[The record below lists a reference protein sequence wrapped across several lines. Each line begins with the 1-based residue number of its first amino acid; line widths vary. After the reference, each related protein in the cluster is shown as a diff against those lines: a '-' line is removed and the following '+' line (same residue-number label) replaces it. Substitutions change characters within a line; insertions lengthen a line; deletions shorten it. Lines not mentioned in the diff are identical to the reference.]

1 MMKMKESKVCFRFL
15 GLMCGERMRRFV
27 LSLLDTFFLWLT
39 LVASECEVKGTFFL
53 RGRFYSQQSINYV
66 RSVSIQFGNF
76 Y

>member
-1 MMKMKESKVCFRFL
+1 
-15 GLMCGERMRRFV
+15 MRRFV
-27 LSLLDTFFLWLT
+27 LSLSLERNLLFFLSFWLT

-76 Y
+76 ISSSSF